1 MTKTLNLKINYIP
14 FLHIGSPPSN
24 YNLKQAKLAA
34 EKKHGKG
41 ERYKTFRQW
50 DVEKVERAALL
61 NSFGSFQTVYV
72 DIGEL
77 KRKADR
83 KNKTNYENDIVWT
96 GNPGLV
102 AYGLDKER
110 IKKFSAAPQFA
121 FGGGV
126 YSDKLFL
133 IEDIF
138 EWSHHRISWS
148 EIRTAESIIE
158 DLRKVKTT

>member
-1 MTKTLNLKINYIP
+1 MTKKTLNLKINHIP
-14 FLHIGSPPSN
+14 FLHIESPPSI
-24 YNLKQAKLAA
+24 YNLQQAKLQAQ
-34 EKKHGKG
+34 KKSKN
-41 ERYKTFRQW
+41 KTFQRW
-50 DVEKVERAALL
+50 DVEKVERAELL
-61 NSFGSFQTVYV
+61 NSFGSFETVYV

-77 KRKADR
+77 EKKADA
-83 KNKTNYENDIVWT
+83 KNKNKYENDIIWT

-110 IKKFSAAPQFA
+110 VKKHTACPQFA
-121 FGGGV
+121 FGRGV

-158 DLRKVKTT
+158 DLRKKS